1 MPMNAHTRDKR
12 VPIYLG
18 TLAMGIAIAI
28 PIAVAL
34 LPPLPEPQ
42 VFRGLADDRTM
53 LGIPNFLNVVSN
65 LPFLLVGVW
74 ALYFLSRAAAN
85 GKVFADRR
93 ERWPYFIC
101 FFAVSLTCFGSIY
114 YHLETDSG
122 RLFWD
127 RLPMAVA
134 FMALFSAVIVERIGI
149 RTGLR
154 MLIPLVLAGLASVLY
169 WRWSLLYATENL
181 LPYAIVQYGSI
192 LTIVVMAALYPSRY
206 TRGADMFQVV
216 AIYALAKVAEVLD
229 AQIYAMGEIVSGHT
243 LKHLIAALAAY
254 WLLRMLRRREVID
267 V

>member
-1 MPMNAHTRDKR
+1 MSMSAHTGDKR
-12 VPIYLG
+12 VPINLG
-18 TLAMGIAIAI
+18 SLAIFVAIAI

-42 VFRGLADDRTM
+42 VFRGLADHRAM

-74 ALYFLSRAAAN
+74 ALIFLSRGAAN
-85 GKVFADRR
+85 GKTFAERL

-101 FFAVSLTCFGSIY
+101 FIAVSVTCFGSIY
-114 YHLETDSG
+114 FHLETDSA

-127 RLPMAVA
+127 RLPMAIA

-149 RTGLR
+149 RPGLR
-154 MLIPLVLAGLASVLY
+154 LLIPLVLAGIASVLY
-169 WRWSLLYATENL
+169 WRWSLLHATENL
-181 LPYAIVQYGSI
+181 LPYALVQYGSMSA
-192 LTIVVMAALYPSRY
+192 IVVIAAVYPSRY
-206 TRGADMFQVV
+206 TRGADLFQVV
-216 AIYALAKVAEVLD
+216 AIYAFAKVAEVLD

-254 WLLRMLRRREVID
+254 WLLRMLRRREVNHA
-267 V
+267 